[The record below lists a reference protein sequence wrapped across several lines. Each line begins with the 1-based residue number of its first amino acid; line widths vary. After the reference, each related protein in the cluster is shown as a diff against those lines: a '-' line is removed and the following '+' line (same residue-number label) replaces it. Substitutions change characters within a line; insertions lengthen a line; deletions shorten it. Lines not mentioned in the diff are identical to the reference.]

1 MTRTAISSP
10 GTSSGRWLER
20 EASRGLSVHPLA
32 LACPDLPFILP
43 HFGAGMFREALMLGD
58 LCPNVHLDTSSSNS
72 WIRYSG
78 LTLEQVFA
86 RTLKI
91 LGPDRILF
99 GTDSSFFPRG
109 WQCPVWEEQSRIL
122 KRLGLGRED
131 RRKIQSVNFDR
142 IFPPG
147 A

>member
-1 MTRTAISSP
+1 
-10 GTSSGRWLER
+10 
-20 EASRGLSVHPLA
+20 
-32 LACPDLPFILP
+32 
-43 HFGAGMFREALMLGD
+43 MLGD

-86 RTLKI
+86 RSLEI

-109 WQCPVWEEQSRIL
+109 WQSPLWEEQSRIL
-122 KRLGLGRED
+122 KQVGLDRDG
-131 RRKIQSVNFDR
+131 RRKIQSANFER
-142 IFPPG
+142 LFPVKGSP
-147 A
+147 AV